1 MFIHILFD
9 KFEIAS
15 TPSMQIFDLVVVV
28 SDAVVKL
35 KDLNKQRIF
44 PKKPFFPML
53 NWRVPERLS
62 IVNFK
67 VISSD
72 LEN

>member
-15 TPSMQIFDLVVVV
+15 TPSMQIFYLVVV